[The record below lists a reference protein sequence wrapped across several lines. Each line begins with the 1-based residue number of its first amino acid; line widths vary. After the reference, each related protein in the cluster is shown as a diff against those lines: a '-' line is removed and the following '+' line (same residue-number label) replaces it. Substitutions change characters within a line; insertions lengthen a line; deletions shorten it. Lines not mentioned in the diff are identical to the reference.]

1 MAERKEKKHRIAK
14 RETPRRVT
22 GRPKILFSQPA
33 LHFLASSEELHDA
46 SKPEALARTDARI
59 SPRLRVLK
67 LRYWEATVEIG
78 IA

>member
-1 MAERKEKKHRIAK
+1 MGERKEKKHRIAK
-14 RETPRRVT
+14 RKTPRRVT
-22 GRPKILFSQPA
+22 GGPKIFFSQPA
-33 LHFLASSEELHDA
+33 LHWLRLKNCADA